1 MHVHEPMT
9 VATDYLLAIFAI
21 AFAVRLA
28 RHNAMWAAAFAFTAL
43 GAILGGTYHG
53 FAPGMEASA
62 AALLW
67 TSTLVSIGLAS
78 FSLLAGSDGR
88 PLLVVASLKFVA
100 YFAIVMRE
108 PEFKW
113 VIADYG
119 LTLLI
124 VGVVFAMRRG
134 VAARW
139 MWGSIAVSIAGA
151 LVQQQR
157 LAFHQ
162 HFNHN
167 DLYHLVQI
175 VALWLLY
182 RAGRTSAAFHFGS
195 RSPVRAAQSSD
206 ARL

>member
-1 MHVHEPMT
+1 MHEPMT

-43 GAILGGTYHG
+43 GAILGGTFHG
-53 FAPGMEASA
+53 FAPAMDGSMAS
-62 AALLW
+62 LLW
-67 TSTLVSIGLAS
+67 KATLVSIGLAS
-78 FSLLAGSDGR
+78 FSLLGGSDGK
-88 PLLVVASLKFVA
+88 PLLAVATVKFLA
-100 YFAIVMRE
+100 YVAIVVRDDD
-108 PEFKW
+108 FKW
-113 VIADYG
+113 VIVDYG

-124 VGVVFAMRRG
+124 VGVVFALRGG

-139 MWGSIAVSIAGA
+139 MWGSIVASIAGA
-151 LVQQQR
+151 LIQQQR
-157 LAFHQ
+157 LALHQ

-182 RAGRTSAAFHFGS
+182 RAGRTSAALHFGS